1 MLKTSF
7 LHDSVIGDYAQ
18 WIINRIVV
26 LMQVYQSMKSEKWK
40 HKITREYWFLKP
52 YLQYFADKKRGER
65 ISFNRDLIKKEFPKE
80 YIYERILVIDEPIV
94 RAALI
99 DEYKNV
105 FGDLNATEE
114 IAALTKRLE
123 ELKQLS
129 AEA

>member
-1 MLKTSF
+1 M
-7 LHDSVIGDYAQ
+7 
-18 WIINRIVV
+18 
-26 LMQVYQSMKSEKWK
+26 
-40 HKITREYWFLKP
+40 
-52 YLQYFADKKRGER
+52 
-65 ISFNRDLIKKEFPKE
+65 
-80 YIYERILVIDEPIV
+80 VIDEPIV

>member
-1 MLKTSF
+1 
-7 LHDSVIGDYAQ
+7 
-18 WIINRIVV
+18 
-26 LMQVYQSMKSEKWK
+26 MK
-40 HKITREYWFLKP
+40 
-52 YLQYFADKKRGER
+52 D
-65 ISFNRDLIKKEFPKE
+65 FPKE